1 MRIQAMGK
9 RYTILLIDPD
19 AKEYCEDLGS
29 TFQDCIV
36 IVEKSKQKACE
47 FFFHN
52 DVDLVLLG
60 HTPHDPCTNLL
71 QDLSF
76 VAPSI
81 PIIITTTY
89 SSEEF
94 AVNIFKC
101 GAYDYLKKPFNE
113 DELRECIQT
122 ALGRKESL
130 DDRSPTHSKA
140 GLHRA
145 FQYINA
151 NYCTPLKLARVA
163 KEAGM
168 SVSCLERTFKKTLNV
183 TFSIYV
189 NKLRIARAI
198 QMLEEGIELSI
209 NEIAFACGF
218 TNQYHFTRMFKK
230 ITKLCPR
237 DFRKALT
244 EIGFPTQ
251 RPAPPSL
258 ISSHFTPKNQKISKK
273 RQNRSPNQGWRTL

>member
-1 MRIQAMGK
+1 MSIQAMRK
-9 RYTILLIDPD
+9 RHTILLIDPD
-19 AKEYCEDLGS
+19 AKEYYQGLDS
-29 TFQDCIV
+29 TFQDCRV

-47 FFFHN
+47 FFFRN
-52 DVDLVLLG
+52 DVDIVLLG
-60 HTPHDPCTNLL
+60 HTSDDPCTNLL

-76 VAPSI
+76 VAPSV
-81 PIIITTTY
+81 PIIITTAY
-89 SSEEF
+89 SSEDF
-94 AVNIFKC
+94 AVSIFKC
-101 GAYDYLKKPFNE
+101 GACDYLKKPFNE

-122 ALGRKESL
+122 ALGRKETS
-130 DDRSPTHSKA
+130 DDRSSSHSKA

-251 RPAPPSL
+251 KPMPSPL
-258 ISSHFTPKNQKISKK
+258 LSPHLTPKKQK
-273 RQNRSPNQGWRTL
+273 R